1 MEQQTSFS
9 GSIALQVLRDVGCKI
24 NLPFCSGGL
33 EIFHDASGVF
43 LDLLLNRDGTTAIDE
58 MTLLDRKCLRNPQT
72 SSCKE
77 DVQCLLLTAAGL
89 DEF

>member
-1 MEQQTSFS
+1 MEQQTRFT
-9 GSIALQVLRDVGCKI
+9 GSIALQVLCRVGVQI
-24 NLPFCSGGL
+24 NLPFCSSGL

-58 MTLLDRKCLRNPQT
+58 MTLLDRKRLRNPQT
-72 SSCKE
+72 SSRKE
-77 DVQCLLLTAAGL
+77 DVQCLLLTAAFL